1 MPDTFRTY
9 QHRGHVSRRGCD
21 RLNLVLSGCAEL
33 YNAELEHWRDSYK
46 KTGKSES
53 LFDRM
58 KAFTVTRN
66 ADPFWQS
73 LSHYVGRG
81 VLARADRARKA
92 FYRRVKHKEKPG
104 YPRFKPQHRYRTIQ
118 LEQVDPGMV
127 KPDKRGYA
135 VRIKGLPVIRI
146 RTRRDLPPSEDLKT
160 IRITF
165 RGRRVSVSLVY
176 AVEVDPLPF
185 SAARVGLD
193 MGVLARITTSEGEKI
208 ERRRVDRDEIKRKQQ
223 RLSAC
228 RKGSRRFRQRRRIL
242 ANAYDRAR
250 IRDRNQC
257 HRITTDLVRRYGL
270 IAVEKLDKQK
280 MTRSGGA
287 RKRALNRSIM
297 EQTWGR
303 IVSQL
308 IYKAESAGRELLFV
322 DPRNTSQRCS
332 GCGATVKKGL
342 SVRRHVCECGL
353 DLDRDHNAAI
363 NILQKARAGGTL
375 PAAAP
380 EVA

>member
-58 KAFTVTRN
+58 KAFTITRN
-66 ADPFWQS
+66 ADEFWNS
-73 LSHYVGRG
+73 LSVRIGRG
-81 VLARADRARKA
+81 VLARADRAKQA
-92 FYRRVKHKEKPG
+92 FYRRVKDGDKPG

-118 LEQVDPGMV
+118 LEQVNPGMV
-127 KPDKRGYA
+127 KPDRRGYA
-135 VRIKGLPVIRI
+135 VRVKGLPVIRI
-146 RTRRDLPPSEDLKT
+146 RTRRELPPSEDLKA

-193 MGVLARITTSEGEKI
+193 MGVLTRITTSEGEKI

-228 RKGSRRFRQRRRIL
+228 KKGSRRFRQRRRIL

-270 IAVEKLDKQK
+270 IAVEKLDKKK

-303 IVSQL
+303 IISQL
-308 IYKAESAGRELLFV
+308 IYKAAWAGRELVFV

-332 GCGATVKKGL
+332 GCGATVQKDL

-363 NILQKARAGGTL
+363 NILKKARAGGTF

-380 EVA
+380 EAA

>member
-1 MPDTFRTY
+1 MPGTFRTY

-21 RLNLVLSGCAEL
+21 HLNLVLSGCAEL

-58 KAFTVTRN
+58 KAFTITRN
-66 ADPFWQS
+66 ADEFWNS
-73 LSHYVGRG
+73 LSVRIGRG
-81 VLARADRARKA
+81 VLARADRAKQA
-92 FYRRVKHKEKPG
+92 FYRRVKDGDKPG

-118 LEQVDPGMV
+118 LEQVNPGMV
-127 KPDKRGYA
+127 KPDRRGYA
-135 VRIKGLPVIRI
+135 VRVKGLPVIRI
-146 RTRRDLPPSEDLKT
+146 RTRRELPPSEDLKA

-193 MGVLARITTSEGEKI
+193 MGVLTRITTSEGEKI
-208 ERRRVDRDEIKRKQQ
+208 ERRRVDRDEIARKQR

-228 RKGSRRFRQRRRIL
+228 KKGSRRFRQRRRIL
-242 ANAYDRAR
+242 ANAHDRAR
-250 IRDRNQC
+250 IRDRNEC
-257 HRITTDLVRRYGL
+257 HRITTNFVRRYGL
-270 IAVEKLDKQK
+270 IAVEKLDKKK

-375 PAAAP
+375 PAAVP
-380 EVA
+380 ETA